1 MRFQQTKEIIEHTKA
16 FHHQLQ
22 VFCQQVSAE
31 TEQERVKMLCDYI
44 ARHERNLERALDKYE
59 SDASDQILEAWFDA
73 VPDLVTP
80 SSLNKIDNLS
90 ELSTAEVL
98 QIAIDFDDHLIVHY
112 EHLAKNAMNKQL
124 KIIFKNLLSM
134 EEHEKRRMIRDALR
148 LEDN

>member
-1 MRFQQTKEIIEHTKA
+1 MRFQQTREILEHTKA

-59 SDASDQILEAWFDA
+59 SDASNKILETWFDA

-80 SSLNKIDNLS
+80 GSLANIKNLAK
-90 ELSTAEVL
+90 LSTAEVL

>member
-1 MRFQQTKEIIEHTKA
+1 MRFQQTKEILEQTKA

-31 TEQERVKMLCDYI
+31 TDQERVKMLCDYI
-44 ARHERNLERALDKYE
+44 ARHERNLERALEKYE
-59 SDASDQILEAWFDA
+59 SDASTKILEAWFDA
-73 VPDLVTP
+73 APELVTP
-80 SSLNKIDNLS
+80 ASLVNLKSLS
-90 ELSTAEVL
+90 ELNTAQVL
-98 QIAIDFDDHLIVHY
+98 QIAIDFDDHLIAHY

-134 EEHEKRRMIRDALR
+134 EEHEKKRMVRDALR